1 MSFIRP
7 RDCNITRPPPTVRYL
22 FLAIILLTVV
32 AAGFYV
38 YLGGNRTPTVTL
50 ETTTA
55 PLYLAGQAFHGSV
68 RGDDFGQLFRQAKDA
83 QARLRG
89 DLANLYLNDPE
100 SAHDTIRAFI
110 GLAVADTTQ
119 PLPTGFRYRL
129 VPTGQRVIAAR
140 LIGVSYL
147 LSPNKLY
154 PAALEAVKAQKLT
167 LRGDFYLERF
177 GANEASEVLMGV
189 K

>member
-1 MSFIRP
+1 M
-7 RDCNITRPPPTVRYL
+7 RYL

-119 PLPTGFRYRL
+119 PLPAGFRYRL